1 MRETALRSCL
11 GSTLHTVKG
20 RRQGLSIDITLKLT
34 QIVWTLKCSPATDR
48 RQPLPSYCIIII
60 LFLQLGSP
68 CLSFTIHNNA
78 IMYVQDPWVKLH
90 SEQIQHYSKTPKGV
104 YSSCTA
110 VEIHFIGI
118 PSHELCDLNLCFI
131 AWGCYWSKVELVI
144 STAGCSLSQQTDSC
158 SSSHSDWVWP
168 DDLMPCSPL
177 PPVCTRAVVA
187 THVVYHQNERR
198 NTTFIFDHS
207 GTCYEKVAFGS
218 PNWLFHYFFFSLI
231 LSLCGHG
238 RKIYMKSVCF
248 RFVTEMKKPLFSL

>member
-1 MRETALRSCL
+1 MRETALHSCL

-20 RRQGLSIDITLKLT
+20 RRQGLSIDITPKLT
-34 QIVWTLKCSPATDR
+34 QIVWTLKCSPATER
-48 RQPLPSYCIIII
+48 RQPLPSYCIIIIIII

-78 IMYVQDPWVKLH
+78 TMYVQDPWVKLH
-90 SEQIQHYSKTPKGV
+90 SEQIQHYSETPKGV
-104 YSSCTA
+104 NSSCTA

-118 PSHELCDLNLCFI
+118 RNHAPCDLNSCFI
-131 AWGCYWSKVELVI
+131 AWGRYWSKVELVI
-144 STAGCSLSQQTDSC
+144 SIAGYSLSRQTDSS

-168 DDLMPCSPL
+168 
-177 PPVCTRAVVA
+177 
-187 THVVYHQNERR
+187 VVYHR
-198 NTTFIFDHS
+198 NKHRNATFIFDHS
-207 GTCYEKVAFGS
+207 GTCYDKVAFGS
-218 PNWLFHYFFFSLI
+218 LKSAVPLLLFFPLI